1 MASTLPTPVNLFLT
15 SALSSRSY
23 VYLCMNAV
31 QVSARHD
38 RGSLKDGSEVGI
50 RCVNA
55 SDRDSLTALYD
66 RLSQHSRYQR
76 FFACP
81 AQLPAAWADMLVEV
95 LPERRFGLVAEV
107 LGEPP
112 SVIAIANCTISPD
125 RRWAE
130 VGLLVEDA
138 WQDRGLGGVLCER
151 LISWCEARD
160 VRVFVAYVHWD
171 NERVIGALG
180 RHAVII
186 DRRLESGVLKFTFTR
201 SLGGW
206 CWVG

>member
-1 MASTLPTPVNLFLT
+1 MILEAQFSDAAPSCETRLSLPLVKWRGQARRTHRLGKSVASTLPTPGNLFLT
-15 SALSSRSY
+15 SDLSSRSY

-31 QVSARHD
+31 QVSVRKD
-38 RGSLKDGSEVGI
+38 RVSLKDGSELGI

-81 AQLPAAWADMLVEV
+81 ARLPAAWADMLVEV

-112 SVIAIANCTISPD
+112 RVIAIVNCTISPD

-138 WQDRGLGGVLCER
+138 WQDRGLGGVL
-151 LISWCEARD
+151 
-160 VRVFVAYVHWD
+160 
-171 NERVIGALG
+171 
-180 RHAVII
+180 
-186 DRRLESGVLKFTFTR
+186 
-201 SLGGW
+201 
-206 CWVG
+206 